1 MTDFLQLPPYGV
13 PQPQKD
19 RLLADGLAELTRH
32 HRAACPAYDRVL
44 SALGH
49 DRAAERVEDIP
60 FLPVSLFKSH
70 RLASVPDGEI
80 VKILTSSGTTGQAV
94 SRIVL
99 DRETAHR
106 QAQALAIIMG
116 ALLGPERLPMVLIDS
131 QSLLRDRASVNAR
144 AAGVLGMMPLGR
156 QHFFALD
163 GEMRLDVEGL
173 RGFLEKFRGQ
183 RVLLFGFTYIV
194 WKHFAPAMAEAG
206 LRFED
211 AILVHSGGWKKLA
224 EEAVDND
231 GFKRAI
237 RERTG
242 IGRIHNFYGMAEQ
255 VGSVFVEGEDGLL
268 YPPAF
273 ADIVIRNPL
282 TLRPVPVGESGVVQV
297 LSLLP
302 RSYPGHSLLTE
313 DLGRIVHVDGAAP
326 GHCGKGFVIEGRVP
340 RAELRGCSD
349 VAARM
354 EEA

>member
-1 MTDFLQLPPYGV
+1 MTGFLDLPPYGLA
-13 PQPQKD
+13 QREKE
-19 RLLADGLAELTRH
+19 RLLTEELASLTAH

-44 SALGH
+44 AALGH
-49 DRAAERVEDIP
+49 RAAPERLEDVP

-70 RLASVPDGEI
+70 KLASVPDAEI
-80 VKILTSSGTTGQAV
+80 VKILTSSGTSGQSV
-94 SRIVL
+94 SRIFL
-99 DRETAHR
+99 DRETAQR
-106 QAQALAIIMG
+106 QAQALAVIM
-116 ALLGPERLPMVLIDS
+116 AAWLGPERLPMVLIDS
-131 QSLLRDRASVNAR
+131 QALLRNRASVNAR

-163 GEMRLDVEGL
+163 DDLKLDVEGL
-173 RGFLEKFRGQ
+173 GRFLDRFRGQ

-194 WKHFAPAMAEAG
+194 WRHFASAMAEAG

-211 AILVHSGGWKKLA
+211 AILIHSGGWKKLI

-231 GFKRAI
+231 AFKRRI
-237 RERTG
+237 ESWTG

-273 ADIVIRNPL
+273 ADIIIRDPIS
-282 TLRPVPVGESGVVQV
+282 LRPLPVGETGVVQV

-313 DLGRIVHVDGAAP
+313 DLGTIRHIDGAAP
-326 GHCGKGFVIEGRVP
+326 ARHGKGFTIQGRVP

-349 VAARM
+349 VAARQ
-354 EEA
+354 EET